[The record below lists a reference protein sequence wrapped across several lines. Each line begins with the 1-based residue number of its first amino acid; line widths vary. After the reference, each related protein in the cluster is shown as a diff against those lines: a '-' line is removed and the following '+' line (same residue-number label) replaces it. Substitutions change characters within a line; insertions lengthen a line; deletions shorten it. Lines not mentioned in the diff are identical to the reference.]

1 MYDSIPSYHFNN
13 PNLDRMT
20 RQIKI
25 VDPTQSDADALKLIE
40 NGQAEQIITKALAS
54 DNLKEVVQG
63 MFNYFITFF
72 ALFCLLFFPF
82 HLFTPFTPRTL
93 SPTLTHSLTH
103 PHPL

>member
-1 MYDSIPSYHFNN
+1 
-13 PNLDRMT
+13 MT

-63 MFNYFITFF
+63 MFHYFITFF
-72 ALFCLLFFPF
+72 SPLLLSIIFSITLFHPNPYTFEYCLS
-82 HLFTPFTPRTL
+82 HLRL
-93 SPTLTHSLTH
+93 
-103 PHPL
+103 